1 MATALVSALSGRKV
15 RKDIAMTGELT
26 LTGRVLPIG
35 GLKEKVLGAVRAGI
49 REIILPLDNEAD
61 IEDIPAEVQETLT
74 FHLVETLDEVVGVAL
89 TGEQAKGKKAPKKQR
104 RKVATMDEEARA
116 P

>member
-1 MATALVSALSGRKV
+1 
-15 RKDIAMTGELT
+15 MTGELT

-49 REIILPLDNEAD
+49 KEIILPMDNEAD
-61 IEDIPAEVQETLT
+61 IEDIPADVQERLT
-74 FHLVETLDEVVGVAL
+74 FHLVETLDEVVSVAFV
-89 TGEQAKGKKAPKKQR
+89 GEPTKGKKAPRRQR
-104 RKVATMDEEARA
+104 PRKEVGGEAVA